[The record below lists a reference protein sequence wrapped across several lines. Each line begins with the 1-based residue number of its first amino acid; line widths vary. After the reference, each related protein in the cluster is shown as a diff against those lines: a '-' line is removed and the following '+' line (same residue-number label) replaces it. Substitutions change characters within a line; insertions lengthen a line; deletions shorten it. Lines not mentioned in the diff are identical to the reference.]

1 MSVTITDRHRYTNI
15 YNTALFNCRL
25 LPDTR
30 MIRMII
36 LVEAQIILKISEQ

>member
-1 MSVTITDRHRYTNI
+1 MGRIGIEVVAGDVG
-15 YNTALFNCRL
+15 RL